1 MAIRATRGQLIIPNE
16 NLDFHPK
23 KPIVDGRTNMS
34 KTTAKKGGAALGNR
48 KALND
53 ITNKSFLHHEAS
65 SKKNTLPKKEFN
77 VADEMFLHDHK
88 KCIEAQQVEWNTFR
102 LDLVL
107 PGQVFLQNF
116 RAGMLVSFAFY
127 QDDLKSPCCYP
138 EPEELP
144 MSEFSDC
151 FFESSTRWNS
161 PPCSP
166 LNLDSPPSSPLA
178 RHFEEFEFVLKDY
191 NDG

>member
-107 PGQVFLQNF
+107 PGQDYLIDDEKT
-116 RAGMLVSFAFY
+116 GY
-127 QDDLKSPCCYP
+127 DKEKDDLKSPCCYP

-144 MSEFSDC
+144 MSEFSDS
-151 FFESSTRWNS
+151 FFDRWNS

-191 NDG
+191 NDV